1 MLPGDDEREER
12 GVLNDDDDDD
22 VDDGGGGGG
31 IAMSLSSSAN
41 RSGHDDDV
49 GGDRGSSDVSG
60 NDNDHHADEREEANE
75 GEEEEEEVGCWI
87 LCGRVIWR
95 ILPDVLTILLII
107 CLSPLLITDKEIQ
120 GWLWFVAIPFLFL
133 AIVTVSMSQQDVA
146 RINLT
151 RYFYGLFFCM
161 IRLLSYHL
169 LA

>member
-1 MLPGDDEREER
+1 MLPGDDESEER
-12 GVLNDDDDDD
+12 GGLNDDG
-22 VDDGGGGGG
+22 DDGGGGDG

-60 NDNDHHADEREEANE
+60 NDNDYADDREEADE
-75 GEEEEEEVGCWI
+75 GEEEEVGRWI

-133 AIVTVSMSQQDVA
+133 AIVTVSMSQQYVA

-161 IRLLSYHL
+161 TRLISYHL